1 MSLLLK
7 ALNKAEG
14 EEGREPV
21 ASSASVDFDTI
32 GAGATA
38 DKAGG
43 FAPGGGGS
51 GGVEEKRQQIVSATR
66 VFGAGESEK
75 KARGFFLK
83 SVVGLVVLAVLG
95 GAGYFGLES
104 SGISVSGLIGV
115 DIAGLFGK
123 QKEAKIQ
130 TGDSGRPVLAAT
142 SESRLLLPQPG
153 IDVQSDINFAALRPQ
168 NQGPGSLPESRDD
181 YNNRIAIITGFNID
195 KESKSE
201 ESVVVEE
208 SDENLSQTDLEY
220 DADVET
226 FSAESSREQKA
237 RLDAITPSD
246 SRLGGVVV
254 RVAAVETEEA
264 PALEKG
270 VKTDDVK
277 VESSKTEQKA
287 EEKFVDSVEISASE
301 NGQDR
306 KRMLNRAR
314 GLYRDG
320 AYAEA
325 EAVYKNILRHSPTSV
340 DALRGIAQL
349 AIATRRYQLAAVTYL
364 KILNLYPGDPFAVS
378 GLTNLGGDSLDAYEV
393 ERSLKDLI
401 GKNPDLDGGIYF
413 SLGNTYARQQR
424 WIDSQEAYFQAFSQ
438 EPGNPD
444 YAFNLAVTLDYLNKP
459 KLALNYYNEAVRLAK
474 KSKLSGFNVSVAEA
488 RISVLQGN

>member
-1 MSLLLK
+1 MKRGVNLLL
-7 ALNKAEG
+7 L
-14 EEGREPV
+14 PLL
-21 ASSASVDFDTI
+21 VDFDTI

-277 VESSKTEQKA
+277 VESSKTETKA

-306 KRMLNRAR
+306 KRMLNRA
-314 GLYRDG
+314 
-320 AYAEA
+320 
-325 EAVYKNILRHSPTSV
+325 VVFI
-340 DALRGIAQL
+340 
-349 AIATRRYQLAAVTYL
+349 VT
-364 KILNLYPGDPFAVS
+364 V
-378 GLTNLGGDSLDAYEV
+378 LTL
-393 ERSLKDLI
+393 
-401 GKNPDLDGGIYF
+401 
-413 SLGNTYARQQR
+413 
-424 WIDSQEAYFQAFSQ
+424 
-438 EPGNPD
+438 
-444 YAFNLAVTLDYLNKP
+444 KP
-459 KLALNYYNEAVRLAK
+459 KRCIKTYCAIRRPVLMLCVEL
-474 KSKLSGFNVSVAEA
+474 LSWLLPRDAINW
-488 RISVLQGN
+488 LL